1 MIESWPVFIERLKD
15 KDDGRMQA
23 LAPLAEL
30 LAADPDMSL
39 LYPFTS
45 LWFFG
50 LSRKPWETE
59 PHGFD
64 VVIVPRALGELDGEI
79 SLLVGDI
86 GFKDAAAGKT
96 FSIAKGSPQY
106 IFTIMKAMY
115 KKQ

>member
-1 MIESWPVFIERLKD
+1 MSESWPVFVERLKAE
-15 KDDGRMQA
+15 DDARMTA
-23 LAPLAEL
+23 LVPLAEL
-30 LAADPDMSL
+30 LAADPDMGL
-39 LYPFTS
+39 LHPFTS

-50 LSRKPWETE
+50 LSRKLWNTE

-86 GFKDAAAGKT
+86 GFKDKT

-115 KKQ
+115 KK